1 MAAFFLLAA
10 IPAIASAVSLL
21 EVPVAVLMDH
31 LGWGRT
37 RTTWSTVVAVA
48 LLGLPA
54 LLSTDLLMASHGV
67 FGGVVLIGSGLLLS
81 LLMGWVAPQ
90 HLRED
95 LSPLPPL
102 LLRVLLLSLRWLAPL
117 LLGGV
122 LTLSCVE
129 IVQPKISLWL

>member
-1 MAAFFLLAA
+1 MCSTLACA
-10 IPAIASAVSLL
+10 

-37 RTTWSTVVAVA
+37 RTTWSTVAVVA

-95 LSPLPPL
+95 LSPLPPP
-102 LLRVLLLSLRWLAPL
+102 LLRVLF
-117 LLGGV
+117 
-122 LTLSCVE
+122 
-129 IVQPKISLWL
+129 